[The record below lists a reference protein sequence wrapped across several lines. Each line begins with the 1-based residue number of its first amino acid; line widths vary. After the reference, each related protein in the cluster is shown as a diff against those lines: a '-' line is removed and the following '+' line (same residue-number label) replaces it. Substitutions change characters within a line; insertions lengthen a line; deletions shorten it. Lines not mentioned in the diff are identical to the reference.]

1 MKSEKFNYVYKKM
14 YDKIEM
20 SKGMDEILK
29 KKIMSEQAGKKAA
42 RRTYYKAG
50 TGIVAAAVILV
61 CLINIKTVSSA
72 MNKVFNYF
80 FYSFEIENDNGSSE
94 NIEMTTK
101 NISFSKNAPKTD
113 CRFNSVKKI
122 GDRIGIK
129 LLESE
134 NRYKYDGC
142 IQYTAEKDEHGNL
155 IGALISDDM
164 YSVGDLKNISVNKGT
179 VSGET
184 DLLNYKTTELYK
196 SPIMMQISIRND
208 TENSTDKYT
217 GEELS
222 FASKNTQIDLTGK
235 SGKKHNAEV
244 YNIKNLKIKAVLFD
258 DKTDGPTGWGY
269 DNTQIKVTIAVF
281 VYNDVEYIYSGG
293 VNHETMKKFLDS
305 LS

>member
-1 MKSEKFNYVYKKM
+1 MKSKMSAHEFEIM
-14 YDKIEM
+14 YDK
-20 SKGMDEILK
+20 
-29 KKIMSEQAGKKAA
+29 
-42 RRTYYKAG
+42 YKN
-50 TGIVAAAVILV
+50 L
-61 CLINIKTVSSA
+61 

-80 FYSFEIENDNGSSE
+80 SYSFEIENDNGSSE

-113 CRFNSVKKI
+113 CRFNSVKEI

-258 DKTDGPTGWGY
+258 DKIDGPTGWGY

-293 VNHETMKKFLDS
+293 VNHETMKNFLDS

>member
-1 MKSEKFNYVYKKM
+1 
-14 YDKIEM
+14 
-20 SKGMDEILK
+20 
-29 KKIMSEQAGKKAA
+29 
-42 RRTYYKAG
+42 
-50 TGIVAAAVILV
+50 
-61 CLINIKTVSSA
+61 
-72 MNKVFNYF
+72 
-80 FYSFEIENDNGSSE
+80 
-94 NIEMTTK
+94 MTTK

-113 CRFNSVKKI
+113 CRFNSVKEI

-142 IQYTAEKDEHGNL
+142 IQYTAEKDEYGNL

-269 DNTQIKVTIAVF
+269 DNTQIK
-281 VYNDVEYIYSGG
+281 
-293 VNHETMKKFLDS
+293 
-305 LS
+305 

>member
-29 KKIMSEQAGKKAA
+29 KKIMSEQAGKKTA

-50 TGIVAAAVILV
+50 TGIAAAAVIIV

-80 FYSFEIENDNGSSE
+80 SYSFEIEDDNGSSE

-101 NISFSKNAPKTD
+101 NISFSKNAPETD
-113 CRFNSVKKI
+113 CRFNSVKEI

-142 IQYTAEKDEHGNL
+142 IQYTAEKDKHGNL

-179 VSGET
+179 VSDET

-258 DKTDGPTGWGY
+258 DKTNGPTGWGY
-269 DNTQIKVTIAVF
+269 DNTQIKVTMAVF

-293 VNHETMKKFLDS
+293 VNHETMKNFLDS